1 MLDFWANPNMITAE
15 STHSKRSS
23 HCLIDMN
30 TLNTMTLVRL
40 ITIRYISFE
49 ILHKGAVLE
58 GGGLSNFYNLWIL
71 MSFSLW
77 ITKKGTNIW
86 HICDNLYWYSIH
98 LWYKFTLIVR
108 IMLTKYLVYCIIRGQ
123 NSHPLIRKN
132 AK

>member
-1 MLDFWANPNMITAE
+1 MITAE

-58 GGGLSNFYNLWIL
+58 GGGTFQFLQSMDINELFFVNN
-71 MSFSLW
+71 
-77 ITKKGTNIW
+77 KKG
-86 HICDNLYWYSIH
+86 DQY
-98 LWYKFTLIVR
+98 
-108 IMLTKYLVYCIIRGQ
+108 LTYM
-123 NSHPLIRKN
+123 
-132 AK
+132 